1 MSFDNSELLNDFVI
15 EANEHLAEIENQ
27 LLEIEANGANVNVD
41 LVNTVFRAIHSIK
54 GAAGFLGLS
63 AIGSLSH
70 SLENVLNLI
79 RAEELTPTAGIVD
92 VMLKSADQ
100 LSSLVEDVNGSN
112 DIDVSVLSSRLDL
125 IADNLGLPGDAG
137 AETAAAEDP
146 EVEAAEKIVEQIAD
160 IQPTVDSASTP
171 AAEAAPAEEEA
182 EDEMD
187 RQIRLAFEARDREMA
202 EQRASQT
209 ESGATTKP
217 PKSSSPAATAV
228 AKPEPKTE
236 PVKAEPKQQVE
247 SSIRVAVSV
256 LDQLMN
262 LAGELVLA
270 RNQLLQTVNGSAKN
284 VADKTGR
291 NSGIEAVTA
300 SIDQVTSELQEAI
313 MQTRMQPIGTV
324 FNRFPRVVR
333 DLSSKLQKQID
344 LQMEGV
350 EVEVDKTIVEAIGD
364 PLTHLVRNSV
374 DHGVETPGVR
384 ESRGKNPTG
393 KICLRAYHQA
403 GKVRIDIEDDGGGID
418 PDIIRVK
425 ALEKGVISE
434 DQMDRITDR
443 DAVRLIFHPGFS
455 TAAKVTDIS
464 GRGVGMDVVKT
475 NIEKLGGTVD
485 VESVVGVGTTIRVTL
500 PLTLAIVPS
509 LIVESGGDRYA
520 IPQSSIVE
528 LVRVRTSEFN
538 EKIGRVKNA
547 EVLRL
552 RGNLLPLVRLSD
564 ALNLDETRRKSK
576 LKKPKTELL
585 TNSDGGPEDGQTEA
599 ANVPRAINIVVVEA
613 TQFRYGLVVD
623 ALHESEEIVVKP
635 LGTHLR
641 EIQSLAGATIL
652 GDGHIALIL
661 DVGGIASHRE
671 LTTIAEE
678 ARNESAQNQQKEQ
691 HESDK
696 QLALLFSN
704 HPTEQFAIPMSVIT
718 RIERT
723 TLEDIDDIGGDLLMR
738 YRGGSLPLLA
748 LSRLVNCK
756 PPVEQSS
763 LYVVVFE
770 VNGIEIGLIAPE
782 LSDIRELSCKIDS
795 MVTETAG
802 VMGTFVLDNQTT
814 RYLNLYDLAEK
825 AHPNW
830 FIEQRE
836 DVELSPSEFKLL
848 LVEDSSFFRR
858 QVKKFI
864 KSEGFQIV
872 EAEDGVDGWNKLNE
886 ANGSISLVVSDIEMP
901 NMNGFE
907 LCSRMREDNRFNK
920 LPVIALTS
928 LSDPAD
934 VERGRVVGFNDY
946 QVKMDKASLI
956 SSIHN
961 LLKISQQQ
969 AVHA

>member
-1 MSFDNSELLNDFVI
+1 MSFDNSELLNDFVV

-63 AIGSLSH
+63 SIGALSH

-79 RAEELTPTAGIVD
+79 RAGELTPTPGIVD

-100 LSSLVEDVNGSN
+100 LSSMVQDVNRSN
-112 DIDVSVLSSRLDL
+112 EVDVSNLSQQLDR
-125 IADNLGLPGDAG
+125 IADNLGLPDQNGTESAV
-137 AETAAAEDP
+137 ESVVKAAENI
-146 EVEAAEKIVEQIAD
+146 AEQIAE
-160 IQPTVDSASTP
+160 IEPV
-171 AAEAAPAEEEA
+171 EE

-187 RQIRLAFEARDREMA
+187 RQIRLAFEARELEMGQHRAAGSASANSAAGTATATSVA
-202 EQRASQT
+202 EPPS
-209 ESGATTKP
+209 SPSSPP
-217 PKSSSPAATAV
+217 PKPVPSSLV
-228 AKPEPKTE
+228 PEPIKE
-236 PVKAEPKQQVE
+236 KSEPKQPVE

-284 VADKTGR
+284 LTNKSRRD
-291 NSGIEAVTA
+291 SGLEAVTA
-300 SIDQVTSELQEAI
+300 GIDQVTSELQEAI

-333 DLSSKLQKQID
+333 DLSSKLNKRID

-374 DHGVETPGVR
+374 DHGVEMPDVR
-384 ESRGKNPTG
+384 ESRGKDPTG
-393 KICLRAYHQA
+393 RIFLRAYHQA

-418 PDIIRVK
+418 PDVIRIK
-425 ALEKGVISE
+425 ALEKGIISE

-485 VESVVGVGTTIRVTL
+485 VESLVGVGTTIRVTL

-528 LVRVRTSEFN
+528 LVRVRTSELG
-538 EKIGRVKNA
+538 ERIGRVKNA

-552 RGNLLPLVRLSD
+552 RGNLLPLVRLSE
-564 ALNLDETRRKSK
+564 ALNLDETRRKFKVQKSGNR
-576 LKKPKTELL
+576 LLNDSQPNESETDPESARVDTE
-585 TNSDGGPEDGQTEA
+585 
-599 ANVPRAINIVVVEA
+599 PRAINIVVVEA

-661 DVGGIASHRE
+661 DVAGIASHRE
-671 LTTIAEE
+671 LTSVTEE
-678 ARNESAQNQQKEQ
+678 SSKSRNTKTTDKQQ
-691 HESDK
+691 HEAEK

-704 HPTEQFAIPMSVIT
+704 HPTERFAIPMSVIT

-723 TLEDIDDIGGDLLMR
+723 TLDEIDDVGGDLLMR

-748 LSRLVNCK
+748 LSRLINCK
-756 PPVEQSS
+756 PPVEQNS

-782 LSDIRELSCKIDS
+782 LSDIREISCKIDS
-795 MVTETAG
+795 LVTETAG
-802 VMGTFVLDNQTT
+802 VMGTFVLENQTT

-825 AHPNW
+825 AHPQW
-830 FIEQRE
+830 FIEKRQETDLNPQDFR
-836 DVELSPSEFKLL
+836 LL

-864 KSEGFQIV
+864 KSEGFQVI
-872 EAEDGVDGWNKLNE
+872 EAEDGVEGWSKLQEE
-886 ANGSISLVVSDIEMP
+886 AGNIDLIVSDIEMP

-907 LCSRMREDNRFNK
+907 LCSRLREDNRFTK

-928 LSDPAD
+928 LSDPSD
-934 VERGRVVGFNDY
+934 VQRGKAVGFNDY

-956 SSIHN
+956 ASIHN
-961 LLKISQQQ
+961 LLQ
-969 AVHA
+969 ASRKQPVHA